1 MNSVVD
7 LDLHISFT
15 SRIAPHKRSEFVTF
29 PETVKTKSLHE
40 TVKKRCHF
48 VANLSQGLSQR
59 RRRQEIL
66 MK

>member
-1 MNSVVD
+1 MVD

-29 PETVKTKSLHE
+29 PKTLKTKSLHE

-48 VANLSQGLSQR
+48 VANLSEGPSQR
-59 RRRQEIL
+59 SRRREIL

>member
-1 MNSVVD
+1 MLD

-29 PETVKTKSLHE
+29 PKKLKTKSLHE

-48 VANLSQGLSQR
+48 VANLSEGPSQR
-59 RRRQEIL
+59 SGRQEIL

>member
-1 MNSVVD
+1 MVD

-29 PETVKTKSLHE
+29 LKTLKTKSLHE

-48 VANLSQGLSQR
+48 AANLSEGPTQRSR
-59 RRRQEIL
+59 RREIL